1 MKKNLLILLS
11 FYFFVLQSFLIWLLR
26 KDNNFFILWVINTII
41 IILIAIVY
49 SYFEKDKKE
58 KSNQETSFKKEK
70 ENFFIE
76 THNKKNKKGFPL
88 FLLISIIV
96 LATFLLLK
104 ENLVSNKIIISSWI
118 GFLAYIILFYSFSR
132 HKKIKFLSLWSSK
145 IVLILFLFWFVI
157 NRFDYWINE
166 TKNQTIISSIQNI
179 FTKSNIEKTIKPQQL
194 NKEEIPENEDKWTW
208 EILSLNYSEDW
219 TWTDNISG
227 NNTNIDS
234 NTWNLTNETKQNF
247 LTDWDITI
255 LDAIKYL
262 IDNNKIELDTKKNV
276 KFRYVSYQNPNYPYF
291 KTAYMKKMIWTS
303 TNPDKEIICQT
314 YIVMKWIAEW
324 RNVSVWAD
332 PLTSY
337 MKKADELW
345 KLNWCERNKYVNL
358 ENL

>member
-11 FYFFVLQSFLIWLLR
+11 FYFFVLQSFLVWLLR
-26 KDNNFFILWVINTII
+26 KDNNFFILWIINTVI
-41 IILIAIVY
+41 IILIVIIY
-49 SYFEKDKKE
+49 NYFEKDKKE
-58 KSNQETSFKKEK
+58 KNNQETSFKKEK

-76 THNKKNKKGFPL
+76 THNKKSKKWFPL
-88 FLLISIIV
+88 FLLIAIIV
-96 LATFLLLK
+96 LAAFLLLK

-118 GFLAYIILFYSFSR
+118 GFLTYIILFYSLSR
-132 HKKIKFLSLWSSK
+132 HKKITFLGLRSSK

-157 NRFDYWINE
+157 NWFDYWINQ
-166 TKNQTIISSIQNI
+166 TKDQTIISSIQKI
-179 FTKSNIEKTIKPQQL
+179 FTKSNIEKVIKEPQTQQ
-194 NKEEIPENEDKWTW
+194 EEIQENNDTWTW
-208 EILSLNYSEDW
+208 EILSLNYSEEL
-219 TWTDNISG
+219 TWTYNITG
-227 NNTNIDS
+227 NNTDIDT
-234 NTWNLTNETKQNF
+234 NTWNLINETKQNF
-247 LTDWDITI
+247 LTDWNITI

-262 IDNNKIELDTKKNV
+262 IDNNNISLDTKQNV

-345 KLNWCERNKYVNL
+345 KLNWCERNKYVSL